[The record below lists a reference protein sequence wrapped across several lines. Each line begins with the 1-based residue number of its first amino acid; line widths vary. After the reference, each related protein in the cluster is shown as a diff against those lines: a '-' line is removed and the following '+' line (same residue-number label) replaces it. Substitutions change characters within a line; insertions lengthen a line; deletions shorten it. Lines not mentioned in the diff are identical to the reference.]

1 MAPTAIAPPTPERLD
16 AVLALAPDY
25 DAPDFS
31 DQPDPFSWS
40 EAQIAEYDAAHAPP
54 AALALALVPRRSLR
68 DHMQGVDLILEAIE
82 QLDAEGLTPE
92 RRDELSA
99 DLISA
104 LAGTKVK
111 VDNVNAVISMFEAL
125 EDAAAKE
132 IARLT
137 ARTARF
143 VRQRERLVD
152 YVTATMTASGLKAL
166 DGNTSGLQLRANP
179 PKVEIVDTS
188 AIPREYFRHKPAPP
202 PEADRTALLR
212 DLKKQRDVPGARIA
226 ATTFRLVRS

>member
-1 MAPTAIAPPTPERLD
+1 MATAIAPPTPDRLD
-16 AVLALAPDY
+16 AVLALAAFEPD
-25 DAPDFS
+25 PDFS
-31 DQPDPFSWS
+31 DQADAFSWT
-40 EAQIAEYDAAHAPP
+40 EDQVADYDAAHAPAPP
-54 AALALALVPRRSLR
+54 AALALVPRRSLR

-82 QLDAEGLTPE
+82 QLDAEGLSAE
-92 RRDELSA
+92 RRDELSE

-104 LAGTKVK
+104 LAGTKAK

-152 YVTATMTASGLKAL
+152 YVTATMTASGLKQL

-179 PKVEIVDTS
+179 AKVEILDTA

-202 PEADRTALLR
+202 PEPDKTAIGR
-212 DLKKQRDVPGARIA
+212 DLKKQRDVPGAKLA
-226 ATTFRLVRS
+226 PASFRLVRS